1 MEELKD
7 TRTGKSLR
15 VEEPV
20 YPERV
25 RFIRKGKEVGSV
37 MTMV

>member
-20 YPERV
+20 SGEGEVHPE
-25 RFIRKGKEVGSV
+25 GKEVGSV
-37 MTMV
+37 MTTV